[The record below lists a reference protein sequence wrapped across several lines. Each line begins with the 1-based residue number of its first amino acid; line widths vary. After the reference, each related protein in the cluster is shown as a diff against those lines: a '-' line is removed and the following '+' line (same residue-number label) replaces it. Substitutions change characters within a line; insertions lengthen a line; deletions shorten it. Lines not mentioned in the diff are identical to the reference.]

1 MKPCRKR
8 SSALVIE
15 QKRRAFMHLNRNVPD
30 VKAKRIRWKELEK
43 TLLVNKLVFLDESG
57 INIGM
62 VRRYGRAVGGND

>member
-1 MKPCRKR
+1 
-8 SSALVIE
+8 
-15 QKRRAFMHLNRNVPD
+15 MHLNRNVPD